1 MAALSRGLPLNP
13 NILACVCCIFTLLS
27 ATLYA
32 APLQVTVLDGTGA
45 PVPDAV
51 VFLESAEASAA
62 LQAAATENAVP
73 VKPVKIV
80 QRHKAFIPEITIIPR
95 GTAVTFPNEDTVRH
109 HVYSFS
115 PVKQF
120 EIKLYVGTPT
130 EPVVFEQSGV
140 AVLGCNIHDEMIAWV
155 VVLDTPYYAST
166 DKTGVVKLT
175 QVPAGEYKLR
185 VWHKDLLS
193 ESAVPNIPISVSA
206 NTPAQRVTLPELVPM
221 N

>member
-1 MAALSRGLPLNP
+1 MNPKVLFSCYLSLMGLFSAALS
-13 NILACVCCIFTLLS
+13 
-27 ATLYA
+27 AT
-32 APLQVTVLDGTGA
+32 PLQVTVVDGAGQGVA
-45 PVPDAV
+45 GAV
-51 VFLESAEASAA
+51 VFLESAAASAA
-62 LQAAATENAVP
+62 LQAAS
-73 VKPVKIV
+73 PVKIV
-80 QRHKAFIPEITIIPR
+80 QRDKTFIPEITVVPR
-95 GTAVTFPNEDTVRH
+95 GTAVSFPNEDTVRH

-115 PVKQF
+115 AVKQF

-166 DKTGVVKLT
+166 DATGRVNLT
-175 QVPAGEYKLR
+175 QVPAGDYTLR

-193 ESAVPNIPISVSA
+193 ESDVPKISLSLNA

-221 N
+221 Y

>member
-1 MAALSRGLPLNP
+1 MAALSRGLPLSHNT
-13 NILACVCCIFTLLS
+13 LGWVCCIFALFT
-27 ATLYA
+27 APLYA
-32 APLQVTVLDGTGA
+32 APLQVTVLDSTGA

-51 VFLESAEASAA
+51 VFLESAAASAA
-62 LQAAATENAVP
+62 LQAAAENTVP

-80 QRHKAFIPEITIIPR
+80 QRHKVFIPEITIIPR

-115 PVKQF
+115 PIKQF

-166 DKTGVVKLT
+166 DSTGVVKLT
-175 QVPAGEYKLR
+175 QVPAGDYRLR

-193 ESAVPNIPISVSA
+193 ETAVPSIPLSLNA
-206 NTPAQRVTLPELVPM
+206 DTPAQRVTLPELVPM